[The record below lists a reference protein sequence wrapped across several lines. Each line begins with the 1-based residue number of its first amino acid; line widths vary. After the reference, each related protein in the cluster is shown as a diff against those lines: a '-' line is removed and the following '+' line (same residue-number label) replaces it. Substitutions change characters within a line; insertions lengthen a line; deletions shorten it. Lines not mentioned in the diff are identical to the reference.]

1 MRERGK
7 SAAAAFTSFALS
19 AAALLCLSSCSPVST
34 KNPQRGLVLIS
45 EAEEFQIGRQF
56 AASIDKAAAGGK
68 IEFLEPPDAYL
79 NSLGMQLMEVSKRPG
94 VPLKLYI
101 INDATVNAFAVPG
114 HIYVYRGLI
123 EQTENESE
131 FAGVIAHEI
140 GHIVARHS
148 AKKISQAAALS
159 LGEDLFLAIVFGNS
173 SAAGLA
179 RVGGDLIV
187 TGTIKKYSRD
197 EERQA
202 DLLAVEECVAAGIDP
217 HGIVTL
223 FRKFEELFKEKPNAL
238 ELFFA
243 DHPYSR
249 ERSENV
255 SRYIKE
261 LAIKTKLEPDRP
273 AFREFRRSVMNL
285 PKPKE
290 NKK

>member
-1 MRERGK
+1 MPDSVKTTDILRRL
-7 SAAAAFTSFALS
+7 SLAACAC
-19 AAALLCLSSCSPVST
+19 LCLSSCSPVST

-45 EAEEFQIGRQF
+45 ETEEFQIGGQF
-56 AASIDKAAAGGK
+56 AASIEKAAREGK
-68 IEFLEPPDAYL
+68 IELLEPPDAYL
-79 NSLGMQLMEVSKRPG
+79 HSLGMQLVEVSKRPN
-94 VPLKLYI
+94 VPLRLFI
-101 INDATVNAFAVPG
+101 INDVTVNAFAVPG
-114 HIYVYRGLI
+114 YIYVYRGLI
-123 EQTENESE
+123 EQAETESE

-179 RVGGDLIV
+179 RIGGDLIV
-187 TGTIKKYSRD
+187 TGTIKKYNRD

-202 DLLAVEECVAAGIDP
+202 DLLAVEECVAAGIAP
-217 HGIVTL
+217 EGIVTL
-223 FRKFEELFKEKPNAL
+223 FKKFEELFKEKPNAL

-249 ERSENV
+249 ERYENV

-261 LAIKTKLEPDRP
+261 LKIKTKLEPDRP
-273 AFREFRRSVMNL
+273 AYQQFRHGVMNF

-290 NKK
+290 KK

>member
-1 MRERGK
+1 MPENSMIR
-7 SAAAAFTSFALS
+7 AFTRSFP
-19 AAALLCLSSCSPVST
+19 AAALLAVLSSCAPVST
-34 KNPQRGLVLIS
+34 KNPQGGLVLIS
-45 EAEEFQIGRQF
+45 EEEEFRIGQQF
-56 AASIDKAAAGGK
+56 AASIDKAAEQGK
-68 IEFLEPPDAYL
+68 LEFLELPDAYL
-79 NSLGMQLMEVSKRPG
+79 NSLGMQLRDVSKRPD
-94 VPLKLYI
+94 VPLRLFI
-101 INDATVNAFAVPG
+101 INDSTVNAFAVPG
-114 HIYVYRGLI
+114 YIYVYRGLI

-131 FAGVIAHEI
+131 FAGVVAHEI

-179 RVGGDLIV
+179 RVAGDLIV

-202 DLLAVEECVAAGIDP
+202 DLLAVEECAAAGIDP
-217 HGIVTL
+217 QGIVTL
-223 FRKFEELFKEKPNAL
+223 FRKFEELFKESPNAL

-249 ERSENV
+249 ERYENV
-255 SRYIKE
+255 TRYIKQLGLKRGLE
-261 LAIKTKLEPDRP
+261 LDRE
-273 AFREFRRSVMNL
+273 AFRQFRRSVMSF

-290 NKK
+290 KNK